1 MLLRFRFSN
10 FLSFRT
16 EQELSF
22 VASPLKDRAETVR
35 EFGAVKSGVLT
46 AAGIFGANASG
57 KTNVL
62 KALSFMGAAVE
73 NSYRRWKPDGG
84 VPRQAFQL
92 SAQTLSEPST
102 FEVDF
107 LLDETRHRYG
117 FVVDSQRVRQEWLF
131 VYPNNKRQAWFE
143 RSVGAPIRFSSK
155 MQGENRTIEGLTRP
169 NSLFLATAAQNNHPA
184 LTPVYRWFSERA
196 GYVHADRLLALISA
210 NRFSD
215 ASLRSVLEDALKQ
228 ADLGI
233 AGISVRKEEPP
244 AELKDALRAFY
255 SALPPRATSEEAPDF
270 QDFAR
275 QTIDFMHRTD
285 GPPVTFPIEQES
297 RGTVAF
303 LGLLG
308 PVLETLRDG
317 GLVTIDELD
326 AHLHPLLAARLIELF
341 TSPEFNRKGA
351 QLIFTT
357 HDTNLLECLRRDEI
371 WLTEKKEDG
380 SSTLYSLADF
390 KSSRGEDLQSGYL
403 QGRYGAIPFV
413 DAETLWK
420 ALRNPHAA
428 D

>member
-22 VASPLKDRAETVR
+22 VAAPLKDRADTVR
-35 EFGAVKSGVLT
+35 QFGAVKHGVLT

-62 KALSFMGAAVE
+62 KALSFMRAAVE
-73 NSYRRWKPDGG
+73 DSHRTWKPDGG
-84 VPRQAFQL
+84 VPRQAFRL
-92 SAQTLSEPST
+92 TAQTLTEPST

-107 LLDETRHRYG
+107 LLNGIRHHYG
-117 FVVDSQRVRQEWLF
+117 FVIDSQLVRQEWLF

-143 RSVGAPIRFSSK
+143 RSVGTPIRFSSK
-155 MQGENRTIEGLTRP
+155 MQGENRTIEGFTRP
-169 NSLFLATAAQNNHPA
+169 NSLFLSTAAQNNHAA
-184 LTPVYRWFSERA
+184 LIPVYRWLSEQEV
-196 GYVHADRLLALISA
+196 YVHADRVLANMAA
-210 NRFSD
+210 NRSAD
-215 ASLRSVLEDALKQ
+215 ASLRSVVADALRQ

-233 AGISVRKEEPP
+233 AGLNVRAEEPP
-244 AELKDALRAFY
+244 P
-255 SALPPRATSEEAPDF
+255 ALPAQSEEAPDF
-270 QDFAR
+270 QDSAR
-275 QTIDFMHRTD
+275 HRIDFRHRSD
-285 GPPVTFPIEQES
+285 GPPVTFSIEQES

-303 LGLLG
+303 LSLLG
-308 PVLETLRDG
+308 PVLEALRKG
-317 GLVTIDELD
+317 GLVAIDELD

-341 TSPEFNRKGA
+341 TSPELNRKGA

-357 HDTNLLECLRRDEI
+357 HDTNLLECLRKDEV

-380 SSTLYSLADF
+380 SSTLYSLSEF
-390 KSSRGEDLQSGYL
+390 KSKRGENLQSGYL
-403 QGRYGAIPFV
+403 QGRYGAIPV
-413 DAETLWK
+413 VAAETLWK